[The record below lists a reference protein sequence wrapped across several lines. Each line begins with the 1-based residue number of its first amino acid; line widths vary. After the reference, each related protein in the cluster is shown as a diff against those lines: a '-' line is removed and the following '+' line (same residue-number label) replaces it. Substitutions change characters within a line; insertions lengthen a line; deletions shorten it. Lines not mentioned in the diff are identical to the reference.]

1 MQTKQMY
8 AIILSIFILFSFL
21 NHCKKAFAFIK
32 REYTLKEVLNAS
44 TNIVSGRVKS
54 ADKKRM
60 RAIIEVQENLKGK
73 SEFKHIKMNIAV
85 GQTQG
90 KLTSPQMLMEKLA
103 EGLPIIVF
111 YQKKG
116 RNIAA
121 LGYVSRTW
129 FQLFATD
136 LPNRDKVWWR
146 HTHIEAYMHR
156 TFSGSTES
164 LQKIV
169 KDTLTGKMW
178 AGASRSAVKALVLTG
193 NGAKP
198 VLGQA
203 ASGTVITTAEFL
215 ALKKFNKVGWYNI
228 AYQETKDRKL
238 PGLEKAQILWI
249 GQREIGNDGYHLS
262 KDTED
267 RIKRFV
273 EKGGVV
279 ILSSQDSDAGRPCG
293 SGWSPEPIW
302 GVDGQRRSDF
312 QVVNPL
318 AGDLFQKRLVGLK
331 QKSSRFRT
339 SVVPFSPQ
347 RLGVKRRGEAVFPVA
362 KRRGEA
368 VLHRD
373 TEEKIQ
379 KNSIGRF
386 AARLQSPINTGFRS
400 NTFQVL
406 FQRPNV
412 VKSGQIVMDDTWTK
426 WSKKYTVL
434 ASTNSGKDIALAML
448 RYGRGM
454 YLITALQNATEQD
467 VKRNA
472 PLMENLIYFAVNQLK
487 PQTSEVSVKVLA
499 LTGNKSNVEFPA
511 LEKFDRVDG
520 RKIMYMQ
527 TKDKRLSKLDG
538 ADILWIGQGEI
549 SEEKYLLDKSTE
561 KKIKDFVKKG
571 GVAIVVGQDSDQ
583 ERPCEIGWITK
594 RILGV
599 ERKPRNDFQ
608 PTEKADNLF
617 RSPNTVKSGQVHIDD
632 TWTGWD
638 KEFNVLATT
647 NSGQDIVVAT
657 LNWGRGMYIV
667 TGIQNETQE
676 DVKANSPLIENLI
689 HFAVKWLKS
698 Q

>member
-1 MQTKQMY
+1 MKTKQMY

-32 REYTLKEVLNAS
+32 REYTLKEVLDES
-44 TNIVSGRVKS
+44 TNIISGRVKS
-54 ADKKRM
+54 ADKKKM

-73 SEFKHIKMNIAV
+73 SEFRHIKMNIAV

-90 KLTSPQMLMEKLA
+90 KLTSPQMLMEKLE

-136 LPNRDKVWWR
+136 LPNRDKVWWK

-164 LQKIV
+164 LKEVV
-169 KDTLTGKMW
+169 KDTLIGKMW
-178 AGASRSAVKALVLTG
+178 AGASPNAVKTLVLTG
-193 NGAKP
+193 NGSKP
-198 VLGQA
+198 ILGQA
-203 ASGTVITTAEFL
+203 ASGTITATPEFL
-215 ALKKFNKVGWYNI
+215 ALKKFSKVDWYNV

-262 KDTED
+262 KKTEY

-293 SGWSPEPIW
+293 NGWSPEPIW

-312 QVVNPL
+312 QIVNPS
-318 AGDLFQKRLVGLK
+318 AGNLFQKRLAGLK
-331 QKSSRFRT
+331 QKSSRLRT
-339 SVVPFSPQ
+339 SAVPFLPQ
-347 RLGVKRRGEAVFPVA
+347 RLGA
-362 KRRGEA
+362 KQRDES
-368 VLHRD
+368 VVHRD
-373 TEEKIQ
+373 TQRKIR
-379 KNSIGRF
+379 KNSI
-386 AARLQSPINTGFRS
+386 INTGSRFI
-400 NTFQVL
+400 TFQDV
-406 FQRPNV
+406 FQKPNV

-467 VKRNA
+467 VKTNM
-472 PLMENLIYFAVNQLK
+472 PLMENLIYFAINQLK
-487 PQTSEVSVKVLA
+487 SQTGEVFVKVLA
-499 LTGNKSNVEFPA
+499 LTGNNSNVEFPA
-511 LEKFDRVDG
+511 LEKFDRVG
-520 RKIMYMQ
+520 ERKIMYMQ
-527 TKDKRLSKLDG
+527 TKDKKLSKLDE

-549 SEEKYLLDKSTE
+549 SEEKYLLDKSAE

-599 ERKPRNDFQ
+599 ERNPRTDFQ

-617 RSPNTVKSGQVHIDD
+617 SSPNAVKSGQIHIDD
-632 TWTGWD
+632 TWTDWD
-638 KEFNVLATT
+638 KAFNILATT
-647 NSGQDIVVAT
+647 NSRQDIVVAT

-676 DVKANSPLIENLI
+676 DVKANLPLMENLI
-689 HFAVKWLKS
+689 HFAVK
-698 Q
+698 